1 MRVNCTS
8 SSSHPAPHL
17 KWFINGKQVQYKDK
31 DKHNENEERQILSQ
45 SKKQGFVAAKKV
57 PFISSGIHCNVF
69 SSSGRPSHIAA
80 LPNNPARER
89 PPDCNPWF
97 GLPGTCHCPCNSF
110 DYVLVNITSLFTNPT
125 CLPTPTS
132 LFTHPNFQVYQPH
145 LYGPEL
151 TLDLRCTSSLMAR
164 VAHPDQVITKMRKII
179 RKRLRLKKD
188 KDKNDKNKERSKK

>member
-45 SKKQGFVAAKKV
+45 SKKQGFVAVKKV

-110 DYVLVNITSLFTNPT
+110 DCVLVNV
-125 CLPTPTS
+125 TS
-132 LFTHPNFQVYQPH
+132 LFTHPNFLFAKPNTPRQLSGLPTT
-145 LYGPEL
+145 P
-151 TLDLRCTSSLMAR
+151 LRT
-164 VAHPDQVITKMRKII
+164 
-179 RKRLRLKKD
+179 
-188 KDKNDKNKERSKK
+188 